1 MALTL
6 ANFGIYKITAAAMAL
21 SVASLLALSTVL
33 RVAFLLY
40 GLYQDATSPFKYTD
54 IDYLVFTDAARYVAN
69 SSSPYERAT
78 YRYTPLLSWL
88 LLPTTWAP
96 QALWFSFGKILFA
109 AGDILAGY
117 LIIQVLQI
125 YGFSTSR
132 AIKYSSLWLLNPMVA
147 TISTR
152 GSSEGLLGVIVIA
165 LLWAVEKRH
174 VVLSGAILGFAVHFK
189 IYPFIYAPSIL
200 LWMRSNKPTSTSLS
214 SQLRAFVTKDK
225 IIFTATA
232 LGTFMSLNVAMY
244 AIYGHP
250 FILHTYL
257 HHLTR
262 LDHRHNFSPYNTL
275 LYLKSAPSYIHSQI
289 PTERLAFLP
298 QLLLSA
304 VLLPLFAPQN
314 LPSTMFAQTFAFVT
328 FNKVVTSQYFMWYLV
343 LLPFYLPHS
352 SLMRQPVKG
361 IAALVAWVA
370 TQAAWLGLAYQLE
383 FEGKSTF
390 WPGLWAAASAF
401 FLVNCLI
408 LGTVASDIQEHS
420 RKAVASSKSVS
431 PPTTS
436 Q

>member
-1 MALTL
+1 MALTV
-6 ANFGIYKITAAAMAL
+6 G
-21 SVASLLALSTVL
+21 SLLALSTVL

-69 SSSPYERAT
+69 SASPYERAT

-96 QALWFSFGKILFA
+96 QAVWFSFGKILFA

-165 LLWAVEKRH
+165 LLWAVEKRY
-174 VVLSGAILGFAVHFK
+174 VVLSGALLGFAVHFK

-200 LWMRSNKPTSTSLS
+200 LWMPWDAPSSASLTAK
-214 SQLRAFVTKDK
+214 LRAFVTRDRMV
-225 IIFTATA
+225 FTLTA
-232 LGTFMSLNVAMY
+232 FTIFMSLNNLMY

-250 FILHTYL
+250 FLQHTYL

-262 LDHRHNFSPYNTL
+262 LDHRHNFSPYNIL
-275 LYLKSAPSYIHSQI
+275 LYLKSAPSYTQSHGSI
-289 PTERLAFLP
+289 ERLAFLP

-304 VLLPLFAPQN
+304 VLLPFFARRN

-352 SLMRQPVKG
+352 SLMRQPAKG
-361 IAALVAWVA
+361 VTALLMWVA
-370 TQAAWLGLAYQLE
+370 TQATWLALAYQLE

-390 WPGLWAAASAF
+390 WPGLWAAASSF

-408 LGTVASDIQEHS
+408 LGTVTNDIQD
-420 RKAVASSKSVS
+420 
-431 PPTTS
+431 
-436 Q
+436 